1 MSVPAGWYDDGSG
14 RLRWW
19 DGAQWTE
26 HFAPAAPEAAA
37 QAPTAD
43 AAAEPAAEEVD
54 VDATVIREEPAS
66 EAAASPSADAAAAAP
81 EAAPAE
87 PAASPAAPAA
97 APEAAAPTTPPA
109 YQAPAAPSSAPT
121 EQYPPYVAPSAA
133 GYPGAQ
139 AQTYA
144 AAPQGP
150 QYGGPYTGAP
160 QTSGPKK
167 TPIIGYLALGV
178 AVVGTILACIPPLVW
193 VIGFFLLFVA
203 FVLGIV
209 GLFIKNTVKWPAI
222 TGLALSVV
230 GAIIG
235 AVVGTLILVASVAT
249 TVDQLPTSSPSVNSV
264 PSDEPSDSPSEEP
277 SDEPAAARPSPEEIT
292 VGFLQVMD
300 SIDIHDFDDPT
311 VAGCIGQYMY
321 DSDLSD
327 ETLTTIAGGEDIYSP
342 AAEAQ
347 HVSEVTAAAIA
358 ECAG

>member
-133 GYPGAQ
+133 GYSGAQ

-167 TPIIGYLALGV
+167 TPIIGYLALG
-178 AVVGTILACIPPLVW
+178 
-193 VIGFFLLFVA
+193 
-203 FVLGIV
+203 
-209 GLFIKNTVKWPAI
+209 
-222 TGLALSVV
+222 
-230 GAIIG
+230 
-235 AVVGTLILVASVAT
+235 VASVAT

>member
-178 AVVGTILACIPPLVW
+178 A
-193 VIGFFLLFVA
+193 
-203 FVLGIV
+203 
-209 GLFIKNTVKWPAI
+209 
-222 TGLALSVV
+222 
-230 GAIIG
+230 
-235 AVVGTLILVASVAT
+235 SVAT

-342 AAEAQ
+342 VEEAQ
-347 HVSEVTAAAIA
+347 HVSEVTRDAIV